1 VNVYRRV
8 ARPLLFRLD
17 PERAHHLA
25 MAASALLGRAAFAR
39 AAATRVFG
47 TPADPVLRTAAA
59 GIAFANPLGL
69 GAGYDKN
76 GEGVNLLSRMG
87 FGFLEIGSVSRWPSS
102 GNPVRPR
109 AFRLPA
115 DEALII
121 NYGVPNH
128 GAEVVAA
135 RLAGASAAGPLLVNV
150 VETNGRPANER
161 IDVID
166 EIAAAAALLAPVAHA
181 LVISAE
187 CANAPGT
194 HALLRLENLR
204 RLLDALATVTAA
216 SLPPVLIKIRVS
228 GDDIDAVLR
237 ITDAYPFVRGFR
249 INTIAPRPY
258 ADLATP
264 PAVWGPMAGSL
275 SSPHYGLPA
284 MLDAVADWYR
294 RCDPQRYALVA
305 SGGIRTGR
313 DAYRAIRRGATLVQC
328 VTALVYEGPSLARR
342 INAELAALLR
352 ADRFAD
358 ARAAVGVDTT
368 PFPLSS
374 RA

>member
-1 VNVYRRV
+1 VNVYRRL
-8 ARPLLFRLD
+8 ARPVLFRLD

-25 MAASALLGRAAFAR
+25 MTASALLGRAAFAR
-39 AAATRVFG
+39 AATARVFG
-47 TPADPVLRTAAA
+47 TPADPVLRTEAA
-59 GIAFANPLGL
+59 GIAFPNPLGL

-87 FGFLEIGSVSRWPSS
+87 FGFLEIGSVSRWPSR
-102 GNPVRPR
+102 GNAVRPR

-115 DEALII
+115 DDALII

-128 GAEVVAA
+128 GAEVVAV
-135 RLAGASAAGPLLVNV
+135 RLAAASAAGPLLVNV
-150 VETNGRPANER
+150 VETNGRPADAR
-161 IDVID
+161 SDVID
-166 EIAAAAALLAPVAHA
+166 EVAAAAALLAPVANA

-194 HALLRLENLR
+194 HALLRLDNLR
-204 RLLDALATVTAA
+204 RLLDALAAVTAP
-216 SLPPVLIKIRVS
+216 LPPVLIKIRVS

-249 INTIAPRPY
+249 INTITPRPY
-258 ADLATP
+258 AELATP
-264 PAVWGPMAGSL
+264 SDVWGAMAGSL
-275 SSPHYGLPA
+275 SSPHYSFPA

-294 RCDPQRYALVA
+294 RCDPHRYALVA
-305 SGGIRTGR
+305 SGGIRSGR
-313 DAYRAIRRGATLVQC
+313 DAYRAIRCGATLVQC

-352 ADRFAD
+352 ADGFAS
-358 ARAAVGVDTT
+358 ARDAVGIDT
-368 PFPLSS
+368 PLSS

>member
-1 VNVYRRV
+1 VNVYRSV

-25 MAASALLGRAAFAR
+25 MAASAVLGRAAFAR
-39 AAATRVFG
+39 AATTRLFG
-47 TPADPVLRTAAA
+47 SQADPVLRTEAA
-59 GIAFANPLGL
+59 GIAFPNPLGL

-102 GNPVRPR
+102 GNAVRPR

-128 GAEVVAA
+128 GAETVAA
-135 RLAGASAAGPLLVNV
+135 RLAGASAAGPLFVNV
-150 VETNGRPANER
+150 VETNGRPPNAR
-161 IDVID
+161 IDAID
-166 EIAAAAALLAPVAHA
+166 EVAAAAAVLAPLANA

-194 HALLRLENLR
+194 HPLLRLDNLR
-204 RLLDALATVTAA
+204 RLLDALAA
-216 SLPPVLIKIRVS
+216 SGPLPPVFIKIRVS

-237 ITDAYPFVRGFR
+237 VTDAYPFVRGFR

-258 ADLATP
+258 TELATP
-264 PAVWGPMAGSL
+264 PAVWGAMAGSL
-275 SSPHYGLPA
+275 SSPRYGFPA

-305 SGGIRTGR
+305 SGGIRSGR

-342 INAELAALLR
+342 INAELATLLH
-352 ADRFAD
+352 ADGFAN
-358 ARAAVGVDTT
+358 AQAAVGAGTVE
-368 PFPLSS
+368 PLSS
-374 RA
+374 AAAR